1 MNDSGIIQLYID
13 RSENAIAE
21 TGAKYG
27 AYCFSIA
34 NNILASR
41 EDSEECV
48 NDTYLAAW
56 NAIPPHRPL
65 RLSTFLGK
73 LTRNL
78 AINCLKSRNA
88 AKRGSGEWTVALD
101 ELQLFADDSQ
111 DPEAAASYRE
121 TADSFNRFLGTLPKT
136 ERDVFLRRYW
146 FVDSISDIAESF
158 GYSQSKVTSMLFRT
172 RQKLYRHL
180 KKENIL

>member
-1 MNDSGIIQLYID
+1 MEDSNIIQLYID

-34 NNILASR
+34 NNILASH

-48 NDTYLAAW
+48 NDAYLAAW

-65 RLSTFLGK
+65 RLATFLGK

-78 AINCLKSRNA
+78 AINCRKAQTA
-88 AKRGSGEWTVALD
+88 AKRGGGEWTVALE
-101 ELQLFADDSQ
+101 ELSDFADGKQ
-111 DPEAAASYRE
+111 DPEDRLSYQETVASFY
-121 TADSFNRFLGTLPKT
+121 RFLNTLPKT
-136 ERDVFLRRYW
+136 ERDIFLRRYW
-146 FVDSISDIAESF
+146 FLDPVSDIADSF
-158 GYSQSKVTSMLFRT
+158 GFSQSKVASMLFRT
-172 RQKLYRHL
+172 RGKLRRHFE
-180 KKENIL
+180 KENIL